1 MIISYGSLV
10 MMSGL
15 IASNINGFAQNF
27 LRFSRHF
34 FRSFLSGFVTADI
47 MMLLTTEIIGVAKL
61 MWLAN
66 LLDLFT
72 QHFLPDAVQPA
83 RKVQK
88 KYQKFADGSRLP
100 KDLS

>member
-34 FRSFLSGFVTADI
+34 FRSFLSGFVTGDI
-47 MMLLTTEIIGVAKL
+47 MMLLTTEIIGV
-61 MWLAN
+61 
-66 LLDLFT
+66 
-72 QHFLPDAVQPA
+72 
-83 RKVQK
+83 RKTNK
-88 KYQKFADGSRLP
+88 TNSK
-100 KDLS
+100 